1 MRILFRRELNL
12 VWWANVAVMVCYTI
26 HGALLPLLMR
36 ERGFG
41 EGWTGFALG
50 MISAGSVLGF
60 LVTGRAIDRYDR
72 RGFILAGGLLWAL
85 SSFLAWAAAS
95 VLAIAL
101 VRLVQGFAFSI
112 LYTASLVY
120 AAQSLPAEWRG
131 RMIGLVEA
139 VGALAI
145 ALTPTPAYWLAQRW
159 GFGPVLALAGG
170 VGLLAGL
177 PGLLLPRQAAKQ
189 TLPEAASEPKRGRIF
204 ERRAVIPGLAAAC
217 LFFCATAFVV
227 LSPLVALRIGVTQ
240 VGLFLGLR
248 ALGTV
253 PARLLAGGIADRF
266 GPAWAILPG
275 FILSILALGLVPLA
289 RVEAVGLGLAFL
301 FGIGM
306 GLASPA
312 LSAWLLHMVPVER
325 QGVALN
331 TLYIFSEGAGFLGAW
346 AFGLGLENAGL
357 TVSML
362 GLCAVLLLG
371 VGLYLFLRPRKNG
384 TGLIL
389 SSTSEDLR

>member
-1 MRILFRRELNL
+1 MRVLFRRELNL

-60 LVTGRAIDRYDR
+60 LVTGQAIDRYDR

-85 SSFLAWAAAS
+85 SSLLAWAATS

-101 VRLVQGFAFSI
+101 VRLLQGFAFSI

-120 AAQSLPAEWRG
+120 AAQTLPTEWRG

-145 ALTPTPAYWLAQRW
+145 AVTPAPAYWLAQRW
-159 GFGPVLALAGG
+159 GFGPVLGLAGG

-177 PGLLLPRQAAKQ
+177 PGLFLPRQASVQVLQEGTSK
-189 TLPEAASEPKRGRIF
+189 PKVQIF
-204 ERRAVIPGLAAAC
+204 EPRAVIPGLAAAC

-227 LSPLVALRIGVTQ
+227 LSPLVALRIGVAQ

-289 RVEAVGLGLAFL
+289 RVEGVGLGLAFL

-312 LSAWLLHMVPVER
+312 LSAWLLHTVPADR

-331 TLYIFSEGAGFLGAW
+331 TLYIFTEGAGFLGAW
-346 AFGLGLENAGL
+346 AFGLGLEHAGL
-357 TVSML
+357 AFSMY
-362 GLCAVLLLG
+362 GLCGILLLG
-371 VGLYLFLRPRKNG
+371 VVVYLVLRPRK
-384 TGLIL
+384 TRYTTTP
-389 SSTSEDLR
+389 SRKD